1 MTRQVETREID
12 MELSEIPGASLKVSR
27 VAIGTWAIGG
37 WMWGGT
43 DEAESVSTIRA
54 ALEHGINI
62 IDTAPVY
69 GFGRSEEI
77 VGKAIAE
84 GGLRSRVLIVGVGAL
99 GSPVALYLAASGV
112 GTIGLADHDHVRLS
126 NLQRQIIHSMEGL
139 NQPKV
144 AGAARTVSA
153 LNPDIKVETIEETVD
168 ERNAMALL
176 ERYDVIVDGTDS
188 FRARYLLSDAAYL
201 LRKPL
206 VHGSIFRIEGQVTV
220 FVPGR
225 GCYRCLYPEPPP
237 AGAIEESEDVGVF
250 AALPGIIGTI
260 QAAET
265 IKLITG
271 VGDGLVNRVLLHDT
285 MAMTFREVRYRRNR
299 ACPVCGDRP
308 TVQGL
313 VDYDAFV
320 GVEARS

>member
-1 MTRQVETREID
+1 MAERSLAPEQRQRYARHLT
-12 MELSEIPGASLKVSR
+12 L
-27 VAIGTWAIGG
+27 
-37 WMWGGT
+37 
-43 DEAESVSTIRA
+43 AEVGPQGQQRLLRA
-54 ALEHGINI
+54 
-62 IDTAPVY
+62 
-69 GFGRSEEI
+69 
-77 VGKAIAE
+77 
-84 GGLRSRVLIVGVGAL
+84 RVLIVGVGAL

-139 NQPKV
+139 NRSKV

-153 LNPDIKVETIEETVD
+153 LNPDVRVETIEETVD
-168 ERNAMALL
+168 EDNAMELL
-176 ERYDVIVDGTDS
+176 GRYDVIVDGTDS

-220 FVPGR
+220 FVPGH

-308 TVQGL
+308 TVQRL

>member
-1 MTRQVETREID
+1 MAERSMTPEQRQRYARHLT
-12 MELSEIPGASLKVSR
+12 L
-27 VAIGTWAIGG
+27 
-37 WMWGGT
+37 
-43 DEAESVSTIRA
+43 AE
-54 ALEHGINI
+54 
-62 IDTAPVY
+62 
-69 GFGRSEEI
+69 
-77 VGKAIAE
+77 VGPA
-84 GGLRSRVLIVGVGAL
+84 GQQRLLRSRVLIVGVGAL
-99 GSPVALYLAASGV
+99 GSPVALYLAAAGV
-112 GTIGLADHDHVRLS
+112 GTIGLADHDRVRLS
-126 NLQRQIIHSMEGL
+126 NLQRQVIHSMDGL
-139 NQPKV
+139 NHAKV
-144 AGAARTVSA
+144 DGAARTVGA
-153 LNPDIKVETIEETVD
+153 LNPDVKVETVAETVD
-168 ERNAMALL
+168 KRNAMKLL
-176 ERYDVIVDGTDS
+176 GRYDVIVDGTDS

-320 GVEARS
+320 GLEARS

>member
-1 MTRQVETREID
+1 MRFSMKTEYGVRAVL
-12 MELSEIPGASLKVSR
+12 ELAGHAGRGALQSSEIARRQRYARHL
-27 VAIGTWAIGG
+27 TL
-37 WMWGGT
+37 
-43 DEAESVSTIRA
+43 AE
-54 ALEHGINI
+54 
-62 IDTAPVY
+62 
-69 GFGRSEEI
+69 
-77 VGKAIAE
+77 VGPAGQQKLLQA
-84 GGLRSRVLIVGVGAL
+84 RVLIVGVGAL

-126 NLQRQIIHSMEGL
+126 NLQRQIIHTMEGV
-139 NQPKV
+139 NRSKV
-144 AGAARTVSA
+144 DGAARTVSA
-153 LNPDIKVETIEETVD
+153 LNPDIKVETVEATVD
-168 ERNAMALL
+168 ERNAMELL
-176 ERYDVIVDGTDS
+176 DRYEVIVDGTDS
-188 FRARYLLSDAAYL
+188 FRARYLLSDAAYM

-225 GCYRCLYPEPPP
+225 GCYRCLYPQPPP
-237 AGAIEESEDVGVF
+237 AGAIEESENVGVF

-299 ACPVCGDRP
+299 ACPVCGDHP
-308 TVQGL
+308 TVQNL

-320 GVEARS
+320 LEAST

>member
-1 MTRQVETREID
+1 MAQRSLTPEQRQRYARH
-12 MELSEIPGASLKVSR
+12 LAL
-27 VAIGTWAIGG
+27 
-37 WMWGGT
+37 
-43 DEAESVSTIRA
+43 AEVGPEGQQRLLRA
-54 ALEHGINI
+54 
-62 IDTAPVY
+62 
-69 GFGRSEEI
+69 
-77 VGKAIAE
+77 
-84 GGLRSRVLIVGVGAL
+84 RVLIVGVGAL

-139 NQPKV
+139 NRSKV
-144 AGAARTVSA
+144 AGAARTVLA
-153 LNPDIKVETIEETVD
+153 LNPDIKVETVEDTVD
-168 ERNAMALL
+168 EHNAMELL
-176 ERYDVIVDGTDS
+176 GRYDVIVDGTDS

-220 FVPGR
+220 FVPGH

-271 VGDGLVNRVLLHDT
+271 VGDGLINRVLLHDA

-308 TVQGL
+308 TLQAL

-320 GVEARS
+320 GMEARS

>member
-1 MTRQVETREID
+1 MGERSLTAEQRQRYSRHLALVEV
-12 MELSEIPGASLKVSR
+12 GAAGQQKL
-27 VAIGTWAIGG
+27 
-37 WMWGGT
+37 
-43 DEAESVSTIRA
+43 
-54 ALEHGINI
+54 
-62 IDTAPVY
+62 
-69 GFGRSEEI
+69 
-77 VGKAIAE
+77 
-84 GGLRSRVLIVGVGAL
+84 LRSRVLIVGVGAL

-126 NLQRQIIHSMEGL
+126 NLQRQIIHSMDGL
-139 NQPKV
+139 NRSKV

-153 LNPDIKVETIEETVD
+153 LNPDVKVETVEETVD
-168 ERNAMALL
+168 ENNAMELL
-176 ERYDVIVDGTDS
+176 EKYDVIVDGTDS

-201 LRKPL
+201 LKKPL

-237 AGAIEESEDVGVF
+237 AGAIEESENVGVF

-265 IKLITG
+265 IKLIIG

-308 TVQGL
+308 TVHSL

>member
-1 MTRQVETREID
+1 MAERSLTPEQRQRYARH
-12 MELSEIPGASLKVSR
+12 LAL
-27 VAIGTWAIGG
+27 
-37 WMWGGT
+37 
-43 DEAESVSTIRA
+43 AE
-54 ALEHGINI
+54 
-62 IDTAPVY
+62 
-69 GFGRSEEI
+69 
-77 VGKAIAE
+77 VGPA
-84 GGLRSRVLIVGVGAL
+84 GQQRLQRSRVLIVGVGAL
-99 GSPVALYLAASGV
+99 GSPVALYLAAAGV
-112 GTIGLADHDHVRLS
+112 GGIGLADHDHVRLS
-126 NLQRQIIHSMEGL
+126 NLQRQVIHSMDGL
-139 NQPKV
+139 NRPKV
-144 AGAARTVSA
+144 NGAARTVSA

-168 ERNAMALL
+168 EHNAMGLL
-176 ERYDVIVDGTDS
+176 GRYDVIVDGTDS

-220 FVPGR
+220 FVPGK

-237 AGAIEESEDVGVF
+237 AGAIGESENVGVF

-271 VGDGLVNRVLLHDT
+271 VGDGLVNRVLLHDS
-285 MAMTFREVRYRRNR
+285 MAMTFREVRYHRNR

-308 TVQGL
+308 TVHSL

-320 GVEARS
+320 GAEAHQ

>member
-1 MTRQVETREID
+1 MD
-12 MELSEIPGASLKVSR
+12 
-27 VAIGTWAIGG
+27 
-37 WMWGGT
+37 
-43 DEAESVSTIRA
+43 
-54 ALEHGINI
+54 
-62 IDTAPVY
+62 
-69 GFGRSEEI
+69 
-77 VGKAIAE
+77 
-84 GGLRSRVLIVGVGAL
+84 
-99 GSPVALYLAASGV
+99 
-112 GTIGLADHDHVRLS
+112 
-126 NLQRQIIHSMEGL
+126 GL
-139 NQPKV
+139 NRSKV

-153 LNPDIKVETIEETVD
+153 LNPDVKVETVEATVD
-168 ERNAMALL
+168 EHNAMELL
-176 ERYDVIVDGTDS
+176 EKYDVIVDGTDS

-201 LRKPL
+201 LKKPL

-237 AGAIEESEDVGVF
+237 AGAIEESENVGVF

-308 TVQGL
+308 TVHSL

>member
-1 MTRQVETREID
+1 MGLMAERSLTPEQRQRYARH
-12 MELSEIPGASLKVSR
+12 LAL
-27 VAIGTWAIGG
+27 
-37 WMWGGT
+37 
-43 DEAESVSTIRA
+43 AEVGPEGQQRLQRA
-54 ALEHGINI
+54 
-62 IDTAPVY
+62 
-69 GFGRSEEI
+69 
-77 VGKAIAE
+77 
-84 GGLRSRVLIVGVGAL
+84 RVLIVGVGAL

-139 NQPKV
+139 NRSKV

-153 LNPDIKVETIEETVD
+153 LNPDVKVETIEETVD
-168 ERNAMALL
+168 EHNAMELL
-176 ERYDVIVDGTDS
+176 GRYDVIVDGTDS

-250 AALPGIIGTI
+250 AALPGVIGTI

-271 VGDGLVNRVLLHDT
+271 VGDGLVDRVLLHDT

-308 TVQGL
+308 TVLRL